1 MSLCSPLESAYLHQ
15 IANRATGAVV
25 VGEFNNLPKPIFLLQ
40 ATTEKVRDTNGCL
53 LLDSLS
59 GSVIYS

>member
-1 MSLCSPLESAYLHQ
+1 
-15 IANRATGAVV
+15 VV
-25 VGEFNNLPKPIFLLQ
+25 VFGEFNNLPKPNLIVQ
-40 ATTEKVRDTNGCL
+40 ATTEKMRDTNGCL

>member
-1 MSLCSPLESAYLHQ
+1 LAYLHQ

-25 VGEFNNLPKPIFLLQ
+25 VGEFNNLSKPIFLLQ